1 MNDGEEKQLE
11 NRKFEAET
19 DVRNTDKELGIESEI
34 KSSRFNNKNKVS
46 YTKNNIKTTNV
57 GNKSERKSIENRTKD
72 NSVKTTK
79 NIETYRRES
88 HQKHANNI
96 RQQNVNEINR
106 HENTSKNESG
116 IAYARKET
124 QQRTNQPIRHLLRP
138 TDLEVKNGDT
148 SGRAEPEC
156 TIDKPTVR
164 KVLGKLNDDVEY
176 FKKLLNEK
184 GKHLLTCLPL
194 KKEKRSFNL

>member
-1 MNDGEEKQLE
+1 MQHTTDKIVNDGEEKQLE
-11 NRKFEAET
+11 NTEFEAET
-19 DVRNTDKELGIESEI
+19 HVRNTDKELGIESEI
-34 KSSRFNNKNKVS
+34 KSSRFDNRNKVS

-57 GNKSERKSIENRTKD
+57 GNKSERKTIENRTKD

-79 NIETYRRES
+79 NNETYRREP
-88 HQKHANNI
+88 HPKHVNNV
-96 RQQNVNEINR
+96 RQQNGNKINCN
-106 HENTSKNESG
+106 ENTSKNESG
-116 IAYARKET
+116 IADARKET
-124 QQRTNQPIRHLLRP
+124 QKRTHEPVRHQLRP
-138 TDLEVKNGDT
+138 TDLEVKNDND
-148 SGRAEPEC
+148 SGRVEPEC

-194 KKEKRSFNL
+194 